1 MRRKKFLATL
11 LAASMLLG
19 VAPSLSVYAGLAN
32 SGDTASSS
40 TTVKL
45 EKQAAATS
53 VVVSIPAEVTI
64 SKKTINLNDAD
75 LKEHLFNG
83 ITPTGSYDWYY
94 PTDYSVRAL
103 GKSGCEILDGNGINS
118 ITDATDKDI
127 YDVVDTISFSGN
139 IADTDALY
147 IKYDGTASDS
157 SIRDSSDSSYSSY
170 ATLAVDLIRT
180 NSNVHDAKRGGTT
193 FTYFYATAEDTFN
206 SVPVAFAISESD
218 AKQLAVGKEYT
229 ATVVFEIDV
238 LDKTDAKITGS
249 EYDSNPI

>member
-64 SKKTINLNDAD
+64 SKKTINLNDTD

-94 PTDYSVRAL
+94 PQDYSWYAL
-103 GKSGCEILDGNGINS
+103 GKYDYDMFDNNGLQS
-118 ITDATDKDI
+118 VVDATDKII
-127 YDVVDTISFSGN
+127 YDAVDTISFSGN

-147 IKYDGTASDS
+147 IKYDRNSSDS
-157 SIRDSSDSSYSSY
+157 SIHDSSYNSY
-170 ATLAVDLIRT
+170 TDLAVDLVRT
-180 NSNVHDAKRGGTT
+180 NPNVHNAMHGGTT

-206 SVPVAFAISESD
+206 SVPVTFAIKESG
-218 AKQLAVGKEYT
+218 AKNLAVGKEYT

-238 LDKTDAKITGS
+238 LDKTDTRITGS
-249 EYDSNPI
+249 GYDSNPI

>member
-1 MRRKKFLATL
+1 MKRNKLLATL

-19 VAPSLSVYAGLAN
+19 VAPNLPVHAGL
-32 SGDTASSS
+32 SQVGDTAQSN

-45 EKQAAATS
+45 EKTADPTS
-53 VVVSIPAEVTI
+53 VIVSIPAEVTI
-64 SKKTINLNDAD
+64 SKKTINLNDTD

-94 PTDYSVRAL
+94 PQDYSWYAL
-103 GKSGCEILDGNGINS
+103 DKYDYDIFDDNGLQS
-118 ITDATDKDI
+118 VVDATDKDI

-147 IKYDGTASDS
+147 VKYD
-157 SIRDSSDSSYSSY
+157 RDSSNGSIYNSSATNKY
-170 ATLAVDLIRT
+170 ATLAVDLVRT
-180 NSNVHDAKRGGTT
+180 NPNVHNAMRGGTT

-206 SVPVAFAISESD
+206 SVPVTFAISESD
-218 AKQLAVGKEYT
+218 AKKLAVGKEYT

-238 LDKTDAKITGS
+238 LDKTDARITGS

>member
-94 PTDYSVRAL
+94 PQDYTLYAL
-103 GKSGCEILDGNGINS
+103 GKSSEILDGNGLQS
-118 ITDATDKDI
+118 VVDATDKDI

-147 IKYDGTASDS
+147 IKYD
-157 SIRDSSDSSYSSY
+157 RNSSDSSFYDSSSKKY
-170 ATLAVDLIRT
+170 ATLAVDLVRT
-180 NSNVHDAKRGGTT
+180 NPNVHNAMRGGTT

-206 SVPVAFAISESD
+206 SVPVTFAISESD
-218 AKQLAVGKEYT
+218 AKKLTVGKENT

-238 LDKTDAKITGS
+238 IDKTDARITGS

>member
-1 MRRKKFLATL
+1 MKRNKLLATL
-11 LAASMLLG
+11 LAATLLLG
-19 VAPSLSVYAGLAN
+19 IAPNLPVHAGL
-32 SGDTASSS
+32 SQVGDTAQSD

-45 EKQAAATS
+45 EKTADPTS

-94 PTDYSVRAL
+94 PQDYTLYAL
-103 GKSGCEILDGNGINS
+103 GKSSEILDGTGLQS
-118 ITDATDKDI
+118 VVDATDKDI

-147 IKYDGTASDS
+147 VKYDRNSSDS
-157 SIRDSSDSSYSSY
+157 SIHDSSYNSY
-170 ATLAVDLIRT
+170 TDLAVDLVRT
-180 NSNVHDAKRGGTT
+180 NPNVHNAMRGGTT

-206 SVPVAFAISESD
+206 SVPVTFAISESG
-218 AKQLAVGKEYT
+218 AKNLAVGKEYT

-238 LDKTDAKITGS
+238 LDKTDARITGS

>member
-19 VAPSLSVYAGLAN
+19 VVPNLSVYAGLAN

-53 VVVSIPAEVTI
+53 VIVSIPAEVTI

-94 PTDYSVRAL
+94 PQDYTLNAL
-103 GKSGCEILDGNGINS
+103 GKSSEILDGTGLQS
-118 ITDATDKDI
+118 VVDATDKDI

-147 IKYDGTASDS
+147 IKYDRNSSDS
-157 SIRDSSDSSYSSY
+157 SIYNSSATNKY
-170 ATLAVDLIRT
+170 ATLAVDLVRT
-180 NSNVHDAKRGGTT
+180 NPNVHNAMHGGTT

-206 SVPVAFAISESD
+206 SVPVTFAISESD
-218 AKQLAVGKEYT
+218 AKKLAVGKEYT

-238 LDKTDAKITGS
+238 LDKTDARITGS
-249 EYDSNPI
+249 GYDSNPI